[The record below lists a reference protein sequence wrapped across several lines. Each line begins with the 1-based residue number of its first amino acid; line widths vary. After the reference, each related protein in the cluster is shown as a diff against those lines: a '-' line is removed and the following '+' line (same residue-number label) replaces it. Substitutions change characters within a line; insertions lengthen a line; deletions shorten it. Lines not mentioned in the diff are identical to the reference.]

1 MNQTWPWNEDFMS
14 LAGLH
19 KSLSNSFVFGGDTFG
34 RLLGAVHRKKPIKLL
49 ERSCCKRQRQFKNN
63 SLHWS
68 RGCGPRLQAI
78 DMATPNV
85 LFHAN
90 ALRLSKSVSETRKR
104 EREEQGNQ
112 GTMTALVTV
121 QITYRKSSI
130 KPPGGL
136 FCFKTINWSGG
147 GGGGGLIETEGLFE
161 RGLI

>member
-1 MNQTWPWNEDFMS
+1 
-14 LAGLH
+14 
-19 KSLSNSFVFGGDTFG
+19 
-34 RLLGAVHRKKPIKLL
+34 
-49 ERSCCKRQRQFKNN
+49 
-63 SLHWS
+63 
-68 RGCGPRLQAI
+68 
-78 DMATPNV
+78 MATPNV

-90 ALRLSKSVSETRKR
+90 PLRLSKSVSETRER
-104 EREEQGNQ
+104 EREEQGTQ

-136 FCFKTINWSGG
+136 FISKPSFEVVGEG

>member
-1 MNQTWPWNEDFMS
+1 
-14 LAGLH
+14 
-19 KSLSNSFVFGGDTFG
+19 
-34 RLLGAVHRKKPIKLL
+34 
-49 ERSCCKRQRQFKNN
+49 
-63 SLHWS
+63 
-68 RGCGPRLQAI
+68 
-78 DMATPNV
+78 MATPNV

-104 EREEQGNQ
+104 EREEQGTQ

-136 FCFKTINWSGG
+136 FISKPSFEVVVGG
-147 GGGGGLIETEGLFE
+147 GGGWLIEAEGLFE

>member
-1 MNQTWPWNEDFMS
+1 MAVVEKKNEPNKEWIKPDRGMRTLCHSPVCIKAYQTVLS
-14 LAGLH
+14 LVAIPSDVCLEPYIE
-19 KSLSNSFVFGGDTFG
+19 KT
-34 RLLGAVHRKKPIKLL
+34 KLL

-90 ALRLSKSVSETRKR
+90 ALRLSKTVSETRKR

-147 GGGGGLIETEGLFE
+147 GGGVGG
-161 RGLI
+161 